1 MHRPV
6 VCQLAK
12 ATPHGPTSA
21 HISVVILLL
30 VMLTTTSTTSVHTK
44 SCPTCHQHV
53 CEISASMSTPTQPW
67 RLVSPE
73 PCLHVLPFYARSVV
87 SVAWCP
93 SRFYSRWSF
102 HWYWDTSTMAV
113 QHWLDYLAISSTS
126 YSRWCQYMT
135 YMFGMQVR
143 THHAAALSAT
153 ADWVLVFRCLHGT
166 APQYLACELYSVAN
180 NDSWWRLRSASMSA
194 LDVPPTCCVIIGDRA
209 FGVLVCETAF
219 RMTSLH
225 RRHSPVSSSDWKRCC
240 FNVHFTVISDCVTLT
255 YFSLLSAL
263 EVFFDLQHYNN
274 TRF

>member
-194 LDVPPTCCVIIGDRA
+194 LDVPLTCCVIIGDRA
-209 FGVLVCETAF
+209 FGVAGPCMWNSFPHDIITSPSLTCFKQRLITLLFQCAF
-219 RMTSLH
+219 HCNIWLCDT
-225 RRHSPVSSSDWKRCC
+225 DI
-240 FNVHFTVISDCVTLT
+240 FFTVKCSWSFFWLT
-255 YFSLLSAL
+255 AL
-263 EVFFDLQHYNN
+263 
-274 TRF
+274 